1 MKNGTARLQRV
12 CSPEGTIQTK
22 LPAWHQN
29 NPNRSCRLWHKSK
42 TEYGGKTMKKLCHRV
57 SIFLAFLLLLTIV
70 VGIAAT
76 AHARACNHV
85 YEEPDVVIEYF
96 YRSTTQHTR
105 RTTTTK
111 VCTKCGHIDETIE
124 VDYLP
129 HSIYLYDAG
138 HNFAAHTHSYEWRCD
153 NCLWVQ
159 RTSTIECEGPP
170 CIAPYSLEPIPE
182 LQ

>member
-76 AHARACNHV
+76 AHARACNHNWIWLLEV
-85 YEEPDVVIEYF
+85 KYETTNSQEHIVSDIKHRECTICGTKDNWTIIGVELESHDKYSRDGGHVVG
-96 YRSTTQHTR
+96 TQTHKWITL
-105 RTTTTK
+105 
-111 VCTKCGHIDETIE
+111 CGKNCGYSETQT
-124 VDYLP
+124 YTC
-129 HSIYLYDAG
+129 S
-138 HNFAAHTHSYEWRCD
+138 
-153 NCLWVQ
+153 
-159 RTSTIECEGPP
+159 GPP
-170 CIAPYSLEPIPE
+170 CVNPFSLTPE
-182 LQ
+182 TE